1 MKLISCHI
9 ENFGKLRNFD
19 YDFSSGLSEILQE
32 NGWGKSTFASFL
44 KAMLYGM
51 PKKGNNKPYAVDR
64 SKYAPWQGGVYGGT
78 ITFEH
83 KGEKYK
89 MYRTFGAT
97 PERDMFSVIDLSTNK
112 RTSIFTEN
120 FGYEIYG
127 VGRDTFEITT
137 YFPQVQTTD
146 KVTDE
151 IRASLSG
158 VNNFQNDLR
167 DFSKAIEN
175 IDKKIKILKKEISSY
190 SMQEGNL
197 FQIAKIEKEIE
208 EEENNILKLQ
218 DEIEVLEDKRFL
230 LKADYEKAQKD
241 LELKDLFKDEMAEL
255 KEKLLAK
262 KSELLAFQIKLQ
274 ELKRENALR
283 RAKNIYLLSTKKI
296 RDVLYY
302 GAIIICMAL
311 LTLFAFE
318 FIYGASS
325 LIKVITVIVMVLDS
339 ILIYYCIWAN
349 KKGRKGFKQRI
360 DLQSY
365 QEQVTSLKDE
375 IKAIEDVIKA
385 KEEHRPNIEIDHE
398 KQKTSI
404 VHDYTACEK
413 EIVLKKAQIGY
424 ILKNIESQSAEK
436 EALSIEQISMQEK
449 KMEVEGRIR
458 LLNLT
463 RDFLTEAKNNLSK
476 RYVAPMQAKF
486 SKMLEQVIKEEN
498 QKYSLDVDMNVM
510 VEDATGNKEM
520 EYLSQGYQDLMN
532 ICKRFSL
539 IESIFEKEKPIIV
552 LDDPFVNLDDE
563 LNKNALKLLK
573 KLAESY
579 QIVYLSCH
587 TSRRLK
593 NA

>member
-97 PERDMFSVIDLSTNK
+97 PERDMFSVIELSTNK
-112 RTSIFTEN
+112 RTNIFTEN

-137 YFPQVQTTD
+137 YFPQVQTAG

-158 VNNFQNDLR
+158 VNNFQNDLK

-175 IDKKIKILKKEISSY
+175 IDKKIKLLKKDVSTY
-190 SMQEGNL
+190 TMQEGNL
-197 FQIAKIEKEIE
+197 YKIAKIEKEIE
-208 EEENNILKLQ
+208 DEQNNILKLQ

-230 LKADYEKAQKD
+230 LKSDYEQAQKE
-241 LELKDLFKDEMAEL
+241 LELKDLFKDEMAGL

-283 RAKNIYLLSTKKI
+283 RAKNIYLLSTKKA

-318 FIYGASS
+318 FIYGASF
-325 LIKVITVIVMVLDS
+325 LIKAITVVVMVLDS
-339 ILIYYCIWAN
+339 VLIYYCIWAN
-349 KKGRKGFKQRI
+349 KKGKKGFKQRI

-365 QEQVTSLKDE
+365 QEQVASLRDE
-375 IKAIEDVIKA
+375 IKAIEDVMQA

-404 VHDYTACEK
+404 VQEYTACEK
-413 EIVLKKAQIGY
+413 EMAIKKAQISY
-424 ILKNIESQSAEK
+424 VLKNIENQEAEK
-436 EALSIEQISMQEK
+436 EALSIEQVSMQEK
-449 KMEVEGRIR
+449 KMEIEGRIK

-463 RDFLTEAKNNLSK
+463 RDFLTNAKNNLSK
-476 RYVAPMQAKF
+476 RYVAPMQEKF

-510 VEDATGNKEM
+510 VEDPTGNKEM

-539 IESIFEKEKPIIV
+539 IESIFEKEKPLIV
-552 LDDPFVNLDDE
+552 LDDPFVNLDDQ
-563 LNKNALKLLK
+563 LNKNALKLIK

-587 TSRRLK
+587 TSRRLRI
-593 NA
+593 N